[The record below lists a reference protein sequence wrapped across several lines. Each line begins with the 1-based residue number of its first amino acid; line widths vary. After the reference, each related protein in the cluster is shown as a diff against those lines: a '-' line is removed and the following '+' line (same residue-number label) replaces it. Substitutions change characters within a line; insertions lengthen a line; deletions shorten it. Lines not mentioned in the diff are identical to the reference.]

1 MHIHKHINSQARF
14 VVTGPMIYVS
24 GNLDQMREEMNQPRG
39 AMDDLLHL
47 TDLPDVDGED
57 VDGTLV
63 HMRVQELVPC
73 KILKGVAVI
82 WG

>member
-1 MHIHKHINSQARF
+1 
-14 VVTGPMIYVS
+14 
-24 GNLDQMREEMNQPRG
+24 MREEMNQPRG